1 MTPVYG
7 LWTLLS
13 RLPIYQ
19 LSSRQPDIL
28 TGSPYNNYT
37 KVRRR
42 YVRGVMVL
50 SIFLL
55 MITRGLGVGAEN
67 ESEILKYQCIQR
79 GSRYTT
85 GAGCRRMLRIGTKW

>member
-1 MTPVYG
+1 MPPVYG

-19 LSSRQPDIL
+19 LSSRQADIL

-42 YVRGVMVL
+42 YIWGVMVF
-50 SIFLL
+50 SIS
-55 MITRGLGVGAEN
+55 IYIVSRGLGVGFGDG
-67 ESEILKYQCIQR
+67 SVILKYQCIQR
-79 GSRYTT
+79 GSRYLLP
-85 GAGCRRMLRIGTKW
+85 GLDVEGCLE